1 MKASPS
7 QLAFLEDG
15 EIIDP
20 ETGEVTMGVDLADE
34 PSRTAVTVVRVASAD
49 PWEGYAVEHRVITP
63 SLAATQA
70 AIEELLGERAARDAA
85 PKATPRTADDRDE
98 RGNSRAVRRYMAR
111 LYQADR
117 EQDRDAFR
125 AVVAEAHE
133 DRTLDEDEVA
143 RIDGLADSLRR
154 RWGR

>member
-1 MKASPS
+1 VKASPS

-20 ETGEVTMGVDLADE
+20 ETGEVTKGVDLVVDE
-34 PSRTAVTVVRVASAD
+34 LSTTVTVVRVASAD

-70 AIEELLGERAARDAA
+70 AIEELLGERAARESPKAA
-85 PKATPRTADDRDE
+85 PRTEDRDE

-117 EQDRDAFR
+117 EQDREAFR

-133 DRTLDEDEVA
+133 DRALDEDEVA

>member
-7 QLAFLEDG
+7 QIAFLEDG

-20 ETGEVTMGVDLADE
+20 ETGEVTKGVDLVVDE
-34 PSRTAVTVVRVASAD
+34 LSTTVTVVRVASAD

-70 AIEELLGERAARDAA
+70 AIEELLGERAAREA
-85 PKATPRTADDRDE
+85 PKAAPRTEDRDE

-117 EQDRDAFR
+117 EQDREAFR

-133 DRTLDEDEVA
+133 DRALDEDEVA

>member
-7 QLAFLEDG
+7 QIAFLEDG
-15 EIIDP
+15 EIIDL
-20 ETGEVTMGVDLADE
+20 ETGEVTKGVEL
-34 PSRTAVTVVRVASAD
+34 STTVRVASAD

-63 SLAATQA
+63 SLAMTQA
-70 AIEELLGERAARDAA
+70 AIEELLGERAARES
-85 PKATPRTADDRDE
+85 PKAERRTEDRDE

-117 EQDRDAFR
+117 EQDRDADH
-125 AVVAEAHE
+125 A
-133 DRTLDEDEVA
+133 LDEDEVA

-154 RWGR
+154 RWAR

>member
-34 PSRTAVTVVRVASAD
+34 PSSTAVTVVRVASAD

-70 AIEELLGERAARDAA
+70 AIEELLGECAAREDAR
-85 PKATPRTADDRDE
+85 PKAPPRAEDRDE

-133 DRTLDEDEVA
+133 DRALDEDEVA

>member
-20 ETGEVTMGVDLADE
+20 ETGEVTVA
-34 PSRTAVTVVRVASAD
+34 RVASAD
-49 PWEGYAVEHRVITP
+49 PWEGYAPEHRVITP

-70 AIEELLGERAARDAA
+70 AIEELLGERSARESSKAAAR
-85 PKATPRTADDRDE
+85 TEDRDE

-117 EQDRDAFR
+117 EQDREAFR
-125 AVVAEAHE
+125 SVVAEAHE
-133 DRTLDEDEVA
+133 DHALDEDEVA

>member
-20 ETGEVTMGVDLADE
+20 ETGEVTKGVDLVVDE
-34 PSRTAVTVVRVASAD
+34 LSTTVTVVRVASAD

-70 AIEELLGERAARDAA
+70 AIEELLGERAAREA
-85 PKATPRTADDRDE
+85 PKAAPRTEDRDE

-117 EQDRDAFR
+117 EQDREAFR

-133 DRTLDEDEVA
+133 DRALDEDEVA